1 MPEKR
6 DIIAIKIDVRMNGCK
21 YLLKE
26 RPELKIATTSEFVD
40 NLEVNQITAKKTK
53 IGNKK

>member
-26 RPELKIATTSEFVD
+26 RPELNIATTSEFVD
-40 NLEVNQITAKKTK
+40 NLDVNQITAKKTK

>member
-1 MPEKR
+1 
-6 DIIAIKIDVRMNGCK
+6 MNGCK

-26 RPELKIATTSEFVD
+26 TPELNIATTSEFAD
-40 NLEVNQITAKKTK
+40 NFEVNQITAKKTK